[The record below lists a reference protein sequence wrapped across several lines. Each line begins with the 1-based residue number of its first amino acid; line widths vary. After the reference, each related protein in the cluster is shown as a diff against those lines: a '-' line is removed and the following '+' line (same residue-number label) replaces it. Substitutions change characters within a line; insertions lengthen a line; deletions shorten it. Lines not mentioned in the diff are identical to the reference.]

1 MFLRFRLTQITWL
14 ILHNQVALTNLK
26 QKMTSIEQS
35 NRQKIE
41 DDCEALGAK
50 VGLIVL
56 VEQDKMIQLFTRFVK
71 KKKRNYYLKI

>member
-1 MFLRFRLTQITWL
+1 MFLRFWLTLITWL

-26 QKMTSIEQS
+26 QEMTSIVQS
-35 NRQKIE
+35 NRQKTE

-56 VEQDKMIQLFTRFVK
+56 VEQDKMVQLFTRFVEK
-71 KKKRNYYLKI
+71 K

>member
-1 MFLRFRLTQITWL
+1 
-14 ILHNQVALTNLK
+14 
-26 QKMTSIEQS
+26 MTSTVQS

-50 VGLIVL
+50 VGLIVS

-71 KKKRNYYLKI
+71 KK

>member
-1 MFLRFRLTQITWL
+1 MFLHFWLTQITWL

-26 QKMTSIEQS
+26 QEMTSIEQS

-50 VGLIVL
+50 AGLIVL
-56 VEQDKMIQLFTRFVK
+56 VEQDKMVQLFPRFVK
-71 KKKRNYYLKI
+71 KK